1 VEGGLSGFGC
11 RGLFRLMFCSR
22 SVLARLVCMSFALV
36 YFILFLFSWGVFFF
50 FFFFFFFFLSL
61 GGVVLPFV
69 WSFLFPR
76 LCVVTLVFTFLRSTL
91 DLFPPRCYG
100 VALGFLVYIHA
111 SYHRGGFPQDVPR
124 LFRMAAFNIEA
135 CVFHINREFVS
146 GRFSLAC
153 SDGFLAYSI
162 RDYHLGRV
170 VHDALP
176 PPLDRCP
183 EFPEVYFN
191 RLGEPYLWGAPDV
204 VNNTVFQI
212 VPDGANPYVV
222 RFGTGDYREW
232 DPPEVTFEFV
242 KAWLDLGKD
251 VVVHPYRAGIGAA
264 GESRGFSRF
273 VVGGGLSLFV
283 VREVG
288 KVPEGARLGG
298 ECVGGMVVVYGVEF
312 SGPVVRKACYHLI
325 PADYLVDPDLPGL
338 PSGLSREELLY
349 RLAPPPVFGR
359 GEVVWGSSDLFH
371 SRVHVEV
378 SLEEWDEG
386 ANTFPGVTLRGD
398 SYRALQGL

>member
-1 VEGGLSGFGC
+1 
-11 RGLFRLMFCSR
+11 
-22 SVLARLVCMSFALV
+22 
-36 YFILFLFSWGVFFF
+36 
-50 FFFFFFFFLSL
+50 
-61 GGVVLPFV
+61 
-69 WSFLFPR
+69 
-76 LCVVTLVFTFLRSTL
+76 
-91 DLFPPRCYG
+91 
-100 VALGFLVYIHA
+100 
-111 SYHRGGFPQDVPR
+111 
-124 LFRMAAFNIEA
+124 MAAFNIEA
-135 CVFHINREFVS
+135 CVFHINH
-146 GRFSLAC
+146 
-153 SDGFLAYSI
+153 GFLAYSI

-212 VPDGANPYVV
+212 VPDGANPRGWILGRTWWCTLIALVSG
-222 RFGTGDYREW
+222 RR
-232 DPPEVTFEFV
+232 V
-242 KAWLDLGKD
+242 KVAVSPALLW
-251 VVVHPYRAGIGAA
+251 
-264 GESRGFSRF
+264 
-273 VVGGGLSLFV
+273 GGGLSLFV